1 MREFK
6 YSKSENITALSAKFD
21 EFEYKKHA
29 HEEYAIGVTLK
40 GIQQWKLEGELCKS
54 RPGGIM
60 LFSPEQMHDGCS
72 GDKTGL
78 EYVMTYIPTDLFK
91 EISGKKDILKF
102 SSPIV
107 YDKTLATNIINLA
120 RCIETGQGNLLTCEL
135 IMNIVNRTA
144 NADENMRMPKSYTA
158 VRRSI
163 EMMHESYE
171 NPLKLD
177 EICKEVQMSKY
188 HFIRQFKA
196 IKGVSPY
203 QFFLNGKISHAK
215 KLLETKEELYTVMLR
230 CGFYDLS
237 HMNRLFKSVYGIT
250 AFAYSQLI
258 DR

>member
-1 MREFK
+1 MREFN
-6 YSKSENITALSAKFD
+6 YSKSENITVLSAKFD

-40 GIQQWKLEGELCKS
+40 GIQQWRLEGELCRS

-60 LFSPEQMHDGCS
+60 LFSPEQVHDGCS
-72 GDKTGL
+72 GGKKDL
-78 EYVMTYIPTDLFK
+78 EYVMTYIPTELFK

-107 YDKTLATNIINLA
+107 YDKKLAANVITLA
-120 RCIETGQGNLLTCEL
+120 RCIEAGQEDILTSEL
-135 IMNIVNRTA
+135 IMNVVKRTA
-144 NADENMRMPKSYTA
+144 NADENMRMPKNYTA

-163 EMMHESYE
+163 EMMYENYE
-171 NPLKLD
+171 NPLKMD
-177 EICKEVQMSKY
+177 DICKEVQMSKY

-203 QFFLNGKISHAK
+203 QFFLNGRISHAK
-215 KLLETKEELYTVMLR
+215 RLLDSKKELYAVMLS

-250 AFAYSQLI
+250 AYAYSQLI
-258 DR
+258 KN